1 MSGRTSGDALRPG
14 PPLSVAF
21 LAMALGRRVREHI
34 EGRLREHG
42 IALRHLSA
50 LGHLH
55 RQPGISYSELARRA
69 GVTPQSMQDTLRL
82 LERLGAVERATEPGR
97 GRTAMLRVTDEGHR
111 LRLAGQAVIDETD
124 AAIAGAV
131 PADTVDRL
139 APAMRAALAQ
149 FPLEPKQPAQGEGE

>member
-1 MSGRTSGDALRPG
+1 MNRKTDGGARDPG
-14 PPLSVAF
+14 PPPSVAL
-21 LAMALGRRVREHI
+21 LAMVLGRRVREHI

-55 RQPGISYSELARRA
+55 RRPGISYSELARRA

-82 LERLGAVERATEPGR
+82 LEQLGAVERATEPGR

-124 AAIAGAV
+124 AAVAGAV
-131 PADTVDRL
+131 PGEANDPL
-139 APAMRAALAQ
+139 AAALRAALDQ
-149 FPLEPKQPAQGEGE
+149 FPLQPERPAQGEGE